1 MRRVT
6 TGRLAAMVLAFA
18 LGGGVAAAELAAWD
32 QARVTAIA
40 KQLQKAS
47 EDLYTSVVEEPG
59 MAPMDEA
66 WYDTQ
71 QSVRLIQTECR
82 HLAAEL
88 AAGKGQKQTLPSW
101 RAIGEWVDDVK
112 DDGPRSGFITED
124 VIARAKT
131 VEGLLEQLRPF
142 YDAKASSKP
151 AP

>member
-1 MRRVT
+1 MPTLRPAAIA
-6 TGRLAAMVLAFA
+6 LALLFGA
-18 LGGGVAAAELAAWD
+18 GVAAADLAAWD
-32 QARVTAIA
+32 QARVTALA

-47 EDLYTSVVEEPG
+47 EDLYTSVVEEPD
-59 MAPMDEA
+59 MAPLDEA

-88 AAGKGQKQTLPSW
+88 AKGKGRAQTLASW

-112 DDGPRSGFITED
+112 EDGPRSGFITED
-124 VIARAKT
+124 VIARART

-142 YDAKASSKP
+142 YDASASGKQ